1 MEAKNPKALVME
13 NGSQKK
19 CQKRK
24 INEKNDNFG
33 NLVTKSKSKKSPRVL
48 AGDGKEWSLQ
58 EEMQSVFKSK

>member
-1 MEAKNPKALVME
+1 METKNPKALVMK

-24 INEKNDNFG
+24 INGKNDNFV
-33 NLVTKSKSKKSPRVL
+33 NLVTKSQSKKSLRVL

-58 EEMQSVFKSK
+58 EEMQSEFKRK